1 MAGSDQHSAASFVG
15 GSTYSLFIETFY
27 TAPFPTS
34 LAMLSIV
41 IVLVLLT
48 ALVATEPSS
57 PGDSDQ

>member
-1 MAGSDQHSAASFVG
+1 MG

-34 LAMLSIV
+34 RAMLSIV